1 MSTKPFPRIIFM
13 GTPEFAVPTLDIL
26 LKNNY
31 NIVAV
36 ITAPDKPA
44 GRGLKITMSPVK
56 EYASQHQLKVLQPTN
71 LKDPEFVQQL
81 QALQPDLQIVV
92 AFRML
97 PEVVWSLPPL
107 GTYNLHASL
116 LPKYRGAAPINFAI
130 INGETQTGVTTFK
143 IQKEIDTGHIAL
155 QQSVEITATD
165 TAGTLHDKLKIIGAE
180 LMLKT
185 VQLIEKNELALQ
197 PQNNSEVC
205 YAPKITKEFCHIHW
219 NQPSEKIYNFIRGL
233 SPYPG
238 AYTYYTNADKKVLW
252 KILFGEMIMQTHNL
266 SAGTILTDNKKYIQV
281 ATQDGYISITQI
293 QAEGKRAMSIE
304 EFLRGNKVE
313 SGKVLF

>member
-185 VQLIEKNELALQ
+185 VQLIEKSELILQAQNE
-197 PQNNSEVC
+197 NEVC
-205 YAPKITKEFCHIHW
+205 YAPKITKEFCHINW

-313 SGKVLF
+313 SGKVLI

>member
-1 MSTKPFPRIIFM
+1 MITKIFPRIIFM

-36 ITAPDKPA
+36 VTAPDKPA
-44 GRGLKITMSPVK
+44 GRGLKLSMSPVK
-56 EYASQHQLKVLQPTN
+56 EFALKHQLKVLQPTN
-71 LKDPEFVQQL
+71 LKDPEFIQLL

-97 PEVVWSLPPL
+97 PEVVWNLPPL

-130 INGETQTGVTTFK
+130 INGEKITGVTTFK
-143 IQKEIDTGHIAL
+143 IQREIDTGHIAL
-155 QQSVEITATD
+155 QQSIEITPTD

-185 VQLIEKNELALQ
+185 VQFIEKNELTLQ
-197 PQNNSEVC
+197 AQDDSEVC
-205 YAPKITKEFCHIHW
+205 YAPKITKEFCHINW

-238 AYTYYTNADKKVLW
+238 AYTFYPANDKKILW
-252 KILFGEMIMQTHNL
+252 KILFGNIIQQAPQ
-266 SAGTILTDNKKYIQV
+266 SAPGTIVSDNKKYIQV

-293 QAEGKRAMSIE
+293 QAEGKKAMNVE

-313 SGKVLF
+313 SGKVLV